1 MTLMTNCLACGV
13 ATVAWGP
20 TKAKDDMA
28 RTQGAS
34 RGGVRLESLEP

>member
-1 MTLMTNCLACGV
+1 MTLMTCLACGV

-20 TKAKDDMA
+20 TKATDDMA

-34 RGGVRLESLEP
+34 RGGVQLGSLEP